1 VALLESNF
9 GTPGNLDVVVRSGTE
24 LLFFWRDSGP
34 SFTWNGPTMIT
45 GGVQGRPAMIQ
56 SRFGTQG
63 NFELVVPT
71 TGGGLAHY
79 WRNNDDPNMPWYGP
93 YSFGAGS
100 NYSEVTL
107 TQSNFA
113 DPGNLEVVAESADT
127 LEFFWRD
134 SGPSFTWSGPYLIE
148 TGA

>member
-1 VALLESNF
+1 
-9 GTPGNLDVVVRSGTE
+9 
-24 LLFFWRDSGP
+24 
-34 SFTWNGPTMIT
+34 
-45 GGVQGRPAMIQ
+45 MIQ

-71 TGGGLAHY
+71 TGGGLAHH
-79 WRNNDDPNMPWYGP
+79 WRNNDDPAMPWYGP
-93 YSFGAGS
+93 YPFGAGS

-127 LEFFWRD
+127 LESFWRD
-134 SGPSFTWSGPYLIE
+134 SGPSFTWSGPLHDRNRRLEQATYRRHQCGISYPW
-148 TGA
+148 